1 MSPISQWTRPRANRY
16 MTEHAAN
23 TGAKDTFCTAH
34 PIYHCVIAPAAAPR
48 APPKPEI
55 VPTTCFGNTS
65 AGSVMF
71 PQAAWPN
78 IIPVIKMIA
87 SVGLLTLVTR
97 RQKTGMEQETAS
109 IVLFLARPTDQPRLI
124 RKRGIAPLEMFPAV
138 SAIYG
143 IQMYRPTSARANP
156 RSCWKYFGVQKKRKY
171 EIGSVQT
178 RARMQPHVSRIRRR
192 SPIETVTT
200 AGSSAELE
208 TEAFLS
214 ASLNRG
220 CSWGRWYRR
229 AHAATQTKPKAPVI
243 TKA

>member
-16 MTEHAAN
+16 MREHAAN

-34 PIYHCVIAPAAAPR
+34 PIYHCVMAPAAAPSD
-48 APPKPEI
+48 PPKPEI
-55 VPTTCFGNTS
+55 VPTTWVGNTS

-87 SVGLLTLVTR
+87 RVGLLTLVTR

-143 IQMYRPTSARANP
+143 IQMYSPTSARANP
-156 RSCWKYFGVQKKRKY
+156 RSCWKYFGVQKNRKY
-171 EIGSVQT
+171 EIGSVKT

-192 SPIETVTT
+192 SRIETLV
-200 AGSSAELE
+200 ASGSSAVAERDCV
-208 TEAFLS
+208 FS

-220 CSWGRWYRR
+220 CSRGRWYTR
-229 AHAATQTKPKAPVI
+229 AHAATQMKPNAPVI
-243 TKA
+243 TNA